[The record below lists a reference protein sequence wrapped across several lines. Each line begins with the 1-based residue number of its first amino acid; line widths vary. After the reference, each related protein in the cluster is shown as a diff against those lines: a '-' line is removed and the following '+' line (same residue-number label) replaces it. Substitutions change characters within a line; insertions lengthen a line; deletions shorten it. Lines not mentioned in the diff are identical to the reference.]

1 MAGVTLKMGVTGVA
15 DFKRGLK
22 DAEAA
27 VNSLNESLKLNESQ
41 LKLNGNQELYFS
53 NKVQILK
60 DKIDAQTEVVKAANT
75 ELQRLKSKGFSEASA
90 EVQKMQA
97 KVYSA
102 TTKLTEMKTEL
113 KEVETNGGGA
123 AEGLSKAD
131 ETMQQMNQNKAWDNV
146 AEGIGKLTKT
156 LERGAKS
163 AVNFGKKIF
172 SSFKDS
178 TEWADDLLSDSLK
191 FDIDPETLQ
200 QMQKVAEIINTDV
213 DALIAAKKR
222 MMKAA
227 AGEGA
232 DDIMDLFGISVEGK
246 DPTDM
251 MWEIGDALMHMDEAF
266 DKEAAAQKVFGR
278 NWNELVPMFSMGRDA
293 YEKMLAEQSVLTEEQ
308 VRSLGDANDKITQLE
323 QQIAQMKNEFWS
335 ENADKLTALFQW
347 ILDNHEAVKSALVV
361 IAGGFGLLKLAEFA
375 ANLQK
380 TIKGFQTLGLLGT
393 GEKAAEAAAGAAS
406 SAGAAKT
413 AGGGGNAKW
422 TGFLKDIGFGGVGG
436 LAGLGVDIA
445 GFIWAAYRRNYQR
458 DQVRGTDEYLTAQS
472 AGTEQLLADYIRA
485 QQEISALDWSTTAEV
500 FDAAQQKV
508 TEAYNKLMET
518 EGGADA
524 LQAYSDWRQERSLG
538 NMDWEMPENIDKMTR
553 TIDESF
559 ATQTQSNSE
568 MTAAANDL
576 KGLPAAVA
584 TAVQNGMSSVT
595 IVISESAVG
604 AIGRKVSGALARTV
618 AGAVKP

>member
-15 DFKRGLK
+15 DFKRGLR

-131 ETMQQMNQNKAWDNV
+131 ETLQQMNQNKAWDNV

-156 LERGAKS
+156 LERGARS

-246 DPTDM
+246 DPTDL
-251 MWEIGDALMHMDEAF
+251 MWEIGDALMNMDEAF

-278 NWNELVPMFSMGRDA
+278 NWNELVPMFAMGREA
-293 YEKMLAEQSVLTEEQ
+293 YEKMLSEQNVLTEEQ
-308 VRSLGDANDKITQLE
+308 VQKLGDANDKITQLE
-323 QQIAQMKNEFWS
+323 QQLAQMKNQFWS
-335 ENADKLTALFQW
+335 ENAENLTKLLQW
-347 ILDNHEAVKSALVV
+347 IIDNHEAVKNGLVA
-361 IAGGFGLLKLAEFA
+361 IAAGFGLLKLAEFA

-380 TIKGFQTLGLLGT
+380 TIKGFQTLGLLGG
-393 GEKAAEAAAGAAS
+393 GEKAAQTAINAAQTATGITAAAKSGNKFIPKLVPDEILGLSGATLIPVGFMW
-406 SAGAAKT
+406 AG
-413 AGGGGNAKW
+413 
-422 TGFLKDIGFGGVGG
+422 
-436 LAGLGVDIA
+436 
-445 GFIWAAYRRNYQR
+445 YRRNNER
-458 DQVRGTDEYLTAQS
+458 EKVRGTDEYLTAQS
-472 AGTEQLLADYIRA
+472 AGTEQLLADWIRA
-485 QQEISALDWSTTAEV
+485 NQAMSALETKWDATAEEV
-500 FDAAQQKV
+500 DAVQARIDATKAALEQ
-508 TEAYNKLMET
+508 A
-518 EGGADA
+518 EGGTDA
-524 LQAYSDWRQERSLG
+524 MKAYSDWRQERSLG
-538 NMDWEMPENIDKMTR
+538 NMDWEMPENIDKMSR
-553 TIDESF
+553 TIEESF
-559 ATQTQSNSE
+559 AGQSQSNSE
-568 MTAAANDL
+568 MTAAANEL
-576 KGLPAAVA
+576 KGLPAAVGA
-584 TAVQNGMSSVT
+584 AVRSGMSGVT
-595 IVISESAVG
+595 IVINESAVG
-604 AIGRKVSGALARTV
+604 AIGRRIGGNMANNV
-618 AGAVKP
+618 AAMVKQ